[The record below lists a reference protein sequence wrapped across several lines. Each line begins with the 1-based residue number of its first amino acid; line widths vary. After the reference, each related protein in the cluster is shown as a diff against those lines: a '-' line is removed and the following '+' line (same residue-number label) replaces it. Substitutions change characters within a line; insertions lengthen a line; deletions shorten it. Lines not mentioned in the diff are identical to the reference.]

1 MKKEIPLTS
10 SSSLR
15 RKNVTLWIGN
25 KKQRNL
31 DSLPTEIIHVVDYLQ
46 STVGTTLVSTKIWKM
61 PSLSS
66 MNSESWELE
75 LGLRNS
81 RKSLN
86 EIGGFFSQLLREI
99 HGLTTSQCLWQMVY
113 TGTRLNSKGNT
124 FYTRLTVVSQR
135 LPDTSESTL

>member
-1 MKKEIPLTS
+1 MTKEIPLIS

-15 RKNVTLWIGN
+15 RKNVTLWIGS

-31 DSLPTEIIHVVDYLQ
+31 DSLPPEIIHVLDYLQ

-86 EIGGFFSQLLREI
+86 EIDRKS
-99 HGLTTSQCLWQMVY
+99 
-113 TGTRLNSKGNT
+113 TRLNSSH
-124 FYTRLTVVSQR
+124 SQISYAVFC
-135 LPDTSESTL
+135 LKKK

>member
-1 MKKEIPLTS
+1 MTEIPLTS

-25 KKQRNL
+25 KKQPNL
-31 DSLPTEIIHVVDYLQ
+31 ESLPPEIIQVLDFLQ

-61 PSLSS
+61 PSLSL

-81 RKSLN
+81 RKSLE
-86 EIGGFFSQLLREI
+86 EIAGFFSLLRQEI
-99 HGLTTSQCLWQMVY
+99 HGLTTSQCSWRMDY
-113 TGTRLNSKGNT
+113 SGTRLNSKGNT

-135 LPDTSESTL
+135 LLDTSE